1 MRTKRFGWVRIDPY
15 ARREAKTRQK
25 ETQMSEYRV
34 FCNACTHQKKQYVG
48 RDAHRGREGT
58 TVRNLGG
65 ERGAQHVMNV
75 CTQVEHIKTSDGVKK
90 NEIEQTQ
97 IYVDR

>member
-1 MRTKRFGWVRIDPY
+1 M
-15 ARREAKTRQK
+15 
-25 ETQMSEYRV
+25 
-34 FCNACTHQKKQYVG
+34 
-48 RDAHRGREGT
+48 
-58 TVRNLGG
+58 RNLGG

-90 NEIEQTQ
+90 NEIEQAQ

>member
-1 MRTKRFGWVRIDPY
+1 MQGGK
-15 ARREAKTRQK
+15 QK
-25 ETQMSEYRV
+25 QGKKKHKWASIRV

-48 RDAHRGREGT
+48 RDAHGGREGT

-90 NEIEQTQ
+90 NEIEQAQ